1 MFHMQKML
9 SIIVILTALVAA
21 SAFVPR
27 HGNPFLTKHGY
38 ATNQRM
44 ALFSSAN
51 KNNVGDE
58 SYGFFDEEE
67 FKRIARQKE
76 SFEFIF
82 DIDDDMKPED
92 VHIILFNPDTDRE
105 GVHTLEFPKGSGN
118 NMILAFESKEEC
130 EQFSATL
137 RDQKFF
143 DPTPQEMKLEF
154 LEEYCKQIGV
164 EVQVVPKGMKLK
176 PPTENV
182 LNLGLN
188 PNLEEE
194 MKMLDY
200 LFQIS
205 GSESSI
211 EAESVDGEDAGD
223 GAWE

>member
-9 SIIVILTALVAA
+9 RIIVILTALVAA

-27 HGNPFLTKHGY
+27 HGNPFLAKHGH

-58 SYGFFDEEE
+58 SYGFFDDEE

-164 EVQVVPKGMKLK
+164 EVQVVPKVSNYNDHCAIM
-176 PPTENV
+176 PEVP
-182 LNLGLN
+182 
-188 PNLEEE
+188 
-194 MKMLDY
+194 
-200 LFQIS
+200 
-205 GSESSI
+205 
-211 EAESVDGEDAGD
+211 
-223 GAWE
+223 

>member
-1 MFHMQKML
+1 MQKML